1 MTELSIRLQPARSA
15 APDAPGAMA
24 ITATGLVLTRLQ
36 RLEANEPDDFVR
48 IPLARFGFWLADNWW
63 RLRYETSPR
72 GEATPDWRLAHEINS
87 IGGGFAWPRVA
98 IWGEGQRI
106 VLTSRADPPGVA
118 GPVRFLTDAIVFV
131 GADDFEGALDGALV
145 QIQQQATSDEA
156 PALRAVVDALN
167 AERADPDSAQW
178 RRLEAIAGFDC
189 DEAPDDLMARLA
201 GLLERYGVEDIE
213 EAVAAHP
220 GTDTTR
226 LLQETIDAGSS
237 VHDVA
242 DFSEA
247 MKLAG
252 QRPDG
257 LAREPWQRAE
267 QYARGMREAFG
278 HRDGPLRNARLAE
291 LLGIQATAL
300 KSRGPSQGRALPYGL
315 RLKSGSRV
323 SQHLLLVSRRGA
335 ARRFEAARCLGDAI
349 WSQSSQLGPISLA
362 RTARQKFQNAFAA
375 SLLSPAS
382 SVIAYVGS
390 ENPSDEDISAAAQ
403 YFHVSEKVV
412 RTILVNKYVMGR
424 GRLPV
429 PPEQMGQ
436 AISDDQILDAA

>member
-1 MTELSIRLQPARSA
+1 MTDLSIRLRPAQSA
-15 APDAPGAMA
+15 TSDAPGAMA
-24 ITATGLVLTRLQ
+24 IDATGLVLTRLQ
-36 RLEANEPDDFVR
+36 RPDANEADDFVHV
-48 IPLARFGFWLADNWW
+48 PLTRFGFWLADNWW
-63 RLRYETSPR
+63 RLRYETAPR
-72 GEATPDWRLAHEINS
+72 GEAKPDWRLAHEISS

-106 VLTSRADPPGVA
+106 VLTSRADPPGVV

-131 GADDFEGALDGALV
+131 GADDFEGAADGAME
-145 QIQQQATSDEA
+145 QIQQQAASGEA
-156 PALRAVVDALN
+156 PALRALVDALDE
-167 AERADPDSAQW
+167 ERADPGTAQW

-201 GLLERYGVEDIE
+201 GLQERYGVEDIE

-220 GTDTTR
+220 GIDTTR

-237 VHDVA
+237 VHDIA
-242 DFSEA
+242 DFSGA

-252 QRPDG
+252 RQHDG

-267 QYARGMREAFG
+267 QCARGIREAFG
-278 HRDGPLRNARLAE
+278 HRDGPLRNSLLAD

-300 KSRGPSQGRALPYGL
+300 KPRGPGQGNALPYGL
-315 RLKSGSRV
+315 RLKSGDRGR
-323 SQHLLLVSRRGA
+323 QHLLIGSRRGA

-349 WSQSSQLGPISLA
+349 WSESSRLGPISFA

-375 SLLSPAS
+375 SLLCPAA

-390 ENPSDEDISAAAQ
+390 ENPADDDISAAAQ

-412 RTILVNKYVMGR
+412 RTILVNKYVMDR
-424 GRLPV
+424 GRLSV
-429 PPEQMGQ
+429 PLQELGQ
-436 AISDDQILDAA
+436 VISDDQILDAA